1 MNKLIAIPLGAA
13 LLMGCGGMNPPTNAQ
28 LSGSWHLILSSN
40 SSGASPA
47 LDLVI
52 VQNGTTLAS
61 SRVGMGITCSSIGTM
76 SGSVSG
82 NTISM
87 VVTGNSGD
95 TVRVTGTAANP
106 PTSFSGTY
114 TSATSG
120 CGVSSEMGTVS
131 AELIPSL
138 QGANWAGSTQST
150 SYPPGNTTFTMNLT
164 EDSSGNITGTVTF
177 TGSAGSSSSCSGLTG
192 TVSISAGQ
200 MGNGFS
206 FSATT
211 PDGFSGGG
219 TIDNMAKVLN
229 GVYGVSICNG
239 DNGTWMAS
247 RP

>member
-1 MNKLIAIPLGAA
+1 
-13 LLMGCGGMNPPTNAQ
+13 MNPPSNPAQ
-28 LSGSWHLILSSN
+28 LSGSWHLILSSSN
-40 SSGASPA
+40 ISGTSPE
-47 LDLVI
+47 LDLFI

-61 SRVGMGITCSSIGTM
+61 SNVGMGITCSSIGTM

-87 VVTGNSGD
+87 VVTGNNGD
-95 TVRVTGTAANP
+95 TVSVTGTAVNP

-114 TSATSG
+114 TSKTSG

-131 AELIPSL
+131 AELIASL

-150 SYPPGNTTFTMNLT
+150 NHSPGNTTFTMNLT

-177 TGSAGSSSSCSGLTG
+177 TGSTGSSSSCAALTG
-192 TVSISAGQ
+192 TVPISAAQ
-200 MGNGFS
+200 KGNGFM
-206 FSATT
+206 FSATS

-219 TIDNMAKVLN
+219 AIDIMAKVIN
-229 GVYGVSICNG
+229 GPYGVSICNG